1 MRKGSLDRTVTVTQ
15 QVEIGRDPIF
25 NTPVYEDS
33 ICKIKAHLSHQSE
46 DEKFAA
52 SQVYESRVV
61 TFTTH
66 MFALDATASL
76 ECEGVIYGVIGIRQ
90 LGRRRGLEIKAKATL

>member
-1 MRKGSLDRTVTVTQ
+1 MRKGSLDRTLTVTQ
-15 QVEIGRDPIF
+15 QVEIGRDPLF
-25 NTPVYEDS
+25 NTPIYEERS
-33 ICKIKAHLSHQSE
+33 FAIKARLAHQSE

-76 ECEGVIYGVIGIRQ
+76 ECEGVTYGVIGIRQ
-90 LGRRRGLEIKAKATL
+90 LGRRRGLEIKANATL